1 MYASQVTQKQPAESR
16 PARAPTRAEQLEAE
30 ALAARAVRV
39 LFGSTAGPARSG
51 DDLTVKKLTNAL
63 LVRAYK
69 AIMAVKASHTA
80 QLAAAKVNREMA
92 LGFLLS
98 DLTFERS
105 AELPERGEAEKAGK
119 RVGTHLGG
127 ERGVVKRLERLTSAS
142 AEQARTA
149 KAKTG
154 VPADELAETLAG
166 IDKAVECDR
175 KGLEGEPYV
184 LFKERAAALSDD
196 EAGSETTCLRSQEA
210 ARSAQRE
217 EAGVAH
223 ATLEVAIERVFAYLR
238 SDIEVVVREQRLGTT
253 VAAQRDPSM
262 QPIWREVCEERLL
275 AYHLIERQMVEQLRD
290 RDEDVDYWHQQC
302 QEKGAALRMAAQNLR
317 RLEAQV
323 VFLGGSLPDTAF
335 TASEDAE
342 HHGEPVPPDARGV
355 NAVIREL
362 LGRSMSE
369 LR

>member
-1 MYASQVTQKQPAESR
+1 M
-16 PARAPTRAEQLEAE
+16 
-30 ALAARAVRV
+30 
-39 LFGSTAGPARSG
+39 LFGTVGGPARCTG
-51 DDLTVKKLTNAL
+51 ALVVKKLTNKVL
-63 LVRAYK
+63 IRASK
-69 AIMAVKASHTA
+69 AIAAVKASHA
-80 QLAAAKVNREMA
+80 EQLASARINRELA
-92 LGFLLS
+92 LGYLLS
-98 DLTFERS
+98 DLVFEKGV
-105 AELPERGEAEKAGK
+105 ALPERAEAEKAGK
-119 RVGTHLGG
+119 RAGTHLG
-127 ERGVVKRLERLTSAS
+127 GVVKRLERLAYAV

-149 KAKTG
+149 KAKQSM
-154 VPADELAETLAG
+154 PAAQLAEALAG
-166 IDKAVECDR
+166 IETAAERDR
-175 KGLEGEPYV
+175 KALEGEPYV
-184 LFKERAAALSDD
+184 LFKERAAMWSDND
-196 EAGSETTCLRSQEA
+196 AGNEDAPLLRSEEA
-210 ARSAQRE
+210 ARSARLK
-217 EAGVAH
+217 EADVAH
-223 ATLEVAIERVFAYLR
+223 DTLEVAIERVFAFLR
-238 SDIEVVVREQRLGTT
+238 SNDEVELRERRLDTGLRI
-253 VAAQRDPSM
+253 ALRRDPTM

-275 AYHLIERQMVEQLRD
+275 AHHLIERQMVEQLRD